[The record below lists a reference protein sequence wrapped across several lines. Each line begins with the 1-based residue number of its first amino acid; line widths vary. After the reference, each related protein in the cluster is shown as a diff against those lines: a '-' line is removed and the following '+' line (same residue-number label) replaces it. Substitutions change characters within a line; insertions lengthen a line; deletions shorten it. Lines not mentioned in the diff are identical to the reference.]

1 MSVDGDDII
10 RFGVVITGVM
20 LALGALLTFARL
32 ARGPTLAD
40 RVVALDLIALF
51 AAGAIAVYSIAT
63 RQPILLLPAIT
74 LALVLFVGTV
84 AFAVYVEKGAHDE

>member
-1 MSVDGDDII
+1 MTDPNDII
-10 RFGVVITGVM
+10 RVGVVIAGAM

-51 AAGAIAVYSIAT
+51 AAGAIAVYAIAT

-84 AFAVYVEKGAHDE
+84 AFAIYVEKGAHDE